1 MTKKTKGSADQMD
14 KHVGHRLRLRRSLM
28 GISQEKM
35 AECAGVTFQQVQKY
49 ERGLNRISASRLY
62 QFSKFLQV
70 PITYFYEGGEDDVT
84 NIVYGMSDNAQ
95 SPFGEE
101 GDNIMERKETLELVR
116 NYYAIKDE
124 KVRQNFLKL
133 LKSMAKEEEESA

>member
-28 GISQEKM
+28 GISQDKM

-70 PITYFYEGGEDDVT
+70 PITYFYEGGDEDESST
-84 NIVYGMSDNAQ
+84 FGLSDNAQ

-101 GDNIMERKETLELVR
+101 DGDNIMERKETLELVR

-133 LKSMAKEEEESA
+133 LKSMAKEEESA